1 MLSRNRREEIIS
13 RFLKCSCTLA
23 SNEEITECLYS
34 IKRVYGIGHAV
45 ECEEI
50 IRKLRSQSYIKTDLI
65 QSQEWESLRSDRT
78 KRECIVAEEI
88 NDRKEFFNRKDEE
101 FKPNVLKKQEPS
113 LIARLKNFKPNFL
126 ANF

>member
-23 SNEEITECLYS
+23 SNDEVTECLYS

-65 QSQEWESLRSDRT
+65 QSPEWESIRNDRS
-78 KRECIVAEEI
+78 KRDIIVSEEI
-88 NDRKEFFNRKDEE
+88 NDRKEFFNRKVEE
-101 FKPNVLKKQEPS
+101 FKPDVLKKQEPS
-113 LIARLKNFKPNFL
+113 LIDRIKNFKPNFL